1 MSEQVIIERLQAI
14 MSKDPSE
21 LTEGEIV
28 YLRSRR
34 GYLTKTQQKRYAS
47 VLDIESEP
55 VDAGTEDTQ
64 ENDDDST
71 ETTDQDDQTEDQA
84 PEAEDG
90 NESSEEDDTEP
101 ENTEDVSEDQAGE
114 EGEEEIDLMKL
125 RRPEL
130 EELAAELGVDDPASF
145 PNMGELRK
153 AIQKAY
159 EEAE

>member
-21 LTEGEIV
+21 LTDGEIV

-47 VLDIESEP
+47 VLDIESES
-55 VDAGTEDTQ
+55 VDAGDEDTQ
-64 ENDDDST
+64 ENDDST

-84 PEAEDG
+84 PEAADG
-90 NESSEEDDTEP
+90 DESSEEDGTDP
-101 ENTEDVSEDQAGE
+101 EQTEDVSGE
-114 EGEEEIDLMKL
+114 EVGEEEIDLMKL

-130 EELAAELGVDDPASF
+130 EELATELGVEDPASF

-153 AIQKAY
+153 AIQQAY
-159 EEAE
+159 EAAE